1 MESIDYHLTDNP
13 LVVEVIDEIQNLIS
27 YHRKSIRFCWVPSHV
42 GIHGNVKADSAAN
55 EGRAKD
61 ENSGLRIPSSDLI
74 PLVRNF
80 IRDKWQ
86 QRWDSKHAS
95 TRIKLKEIMPIIS
108 PFHTLGF
115 LRREEVVIHRIRIGH
130 TRLTHGFLM
139 ENKPIPNC
147 PFCDNIPISIRHILL
162 ECDDLT
168 NIRMRFYAATDLE
181 ELFDSHS
188 LHAILDFLREINI
201 YDGI

>member
-1 MESIDYHLTDNP
+1 M
-13 LVVEVIDEIQNLIS
+13 
-27 YHRKSIRFCWVPSHV
+27 
-42 GIHGNVKADSAAN
+42 KADSAAN

-147 PFCDNIPISIRHILL
+147 PFCDNCSISIKHILI
-162 ECDDLT
+162 ECDSLT
-168 NIRMRFYAATDLE
+168 NIRTRYHDATDLE
-181 ELFDSHS
+181 ELFNCHS
-188 LHAILDFLREINI
+188 LNTIIDFLKEINI
-201 YDGI
+201 FDEI